1 MKTTLCFLGR
11 AKFSIFPRLAHI
23 VQQLA
28 RDTTAVHPCRT
39 PLPYSHMVRRPPPPR
54 LCRCPGQAPFSLPRA
69 AVTAPPPSAPCGLAS
84 SPGRTPLK
92 SLSCHFEKGPLCHRR
107 SLSPF
112 PLPPAPWAALCPS
125 LLASCLGSASRA
137 RRRAASNSASL
148 VSSPCAPPFF
158 NPSGPTPTPLPP
170 LAVGAHRSYRRPPE
184 HCRR

>member
-1 MKTTLCFLGR
+1 VTPQRSIR
-11 AKFSIFPRLAHI
+11 AGPPPLLPHGAPPASTAPVSVPWPGPLFSSTCR
-23 VQQLA
+23 
-28 RDTTAVHPCRT
+28 RD
-39 PLPYSHMVRRPPPPR
+39 RPPPPQCHVA
-54 LCRCPGQAPFSLPRA
+54 LPHLQAGP
-69 AVTAPPPSAPCGLAS
+69 
-84 SPGRTPLK
+84 PLK